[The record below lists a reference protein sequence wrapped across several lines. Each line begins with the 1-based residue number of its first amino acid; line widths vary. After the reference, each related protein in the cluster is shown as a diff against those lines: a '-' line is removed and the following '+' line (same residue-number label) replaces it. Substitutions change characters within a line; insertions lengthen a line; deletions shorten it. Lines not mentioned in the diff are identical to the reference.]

1 MTTYML
7 VYTIRNIQN
16 EVRKKKKISSK
27 RSKNGKIRGKKLIEK
42 KGKVS
47 CNFNFTMSYRYD
59 ILIKTTLC
67 TAVFYTV
74 QTEQAGDFLGPG
86 RK

>member
-7 VYTIRNIQN
+7 AYTIRNIQN

-27 RSKNGKIRGKKLIEK
+27 RSKNRRIKGKKIIEK

-47 CNFNFTMSYRYD
+47 CNFTFTMSYRYD
-59 ILIKTTLC
+59 ILSKTTLC

>member
-27 RSKNGKIRGKKLIEK
+27 RSKNRRIKGKK
-42 KGKVS
+42 
-47 CNFNFTMSYRYD
+47 NN
-59 ILIKTTLC
+59 
-67 TAVFYTV
+67 
-74 QTEQAGDFLGPG
+74 
-86 RK
+86 